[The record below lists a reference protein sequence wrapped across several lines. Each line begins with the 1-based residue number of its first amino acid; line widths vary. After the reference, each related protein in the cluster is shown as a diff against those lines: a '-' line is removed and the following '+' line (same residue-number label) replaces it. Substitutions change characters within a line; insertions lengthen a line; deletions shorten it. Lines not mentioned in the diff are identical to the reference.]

1 MINKNKEVGG
11 SHYSDM
17 KIEPIELITALR
29 LNFVQG
35 CIVKYISR
43 YKSKNGVEDL
53 RKALHY
59 CSMRDIYG
67 CADLYGVN
75 AFALKCYFIINN
87 ISEEEQEII
96 CSALTGE
103 FERCGKLI
111 EKLIDKIP
119 C

>member
-17 KIEPIELITALR
+17 KIEPIELINALN
-29 LNFVQG
+29 LNFVHG

-43 YKSKNGVEDL
+43 YKSKNGIEDL

-59 CSMRDIYG
+59 CSMRG
-67 CADLYGVN
+67 MHCCSDLYGVN
-75 AFALKCYFIINN
+75 AFALKCYFIIND

-96 CSALTGE
+96 VSALTGE
-103 FERCGKLI
+103 FDKCGKLI
-111 EKLIDKIP
+111 EKLIDKQP